1 MKGSVME
8 EVPLSQLLL
17 DQVEFANVLVLNK
30 TDLVDSETLSYLK
43 QLLKSL
49 NPTAK
54 IIESSFSRID
64 PRSIVNTKLFDIEVA

>member
-1 MKGSVME
+1 MKGYVME